1 MFSVFSK
8 KLFEFRA
15 EVEKTD
21 VLESWTLEE
30 TLRVLKP
37 YLTNTTAL
45 LHVNPKSSNYEE
57 DVVLYTIYDNDEL
70 MRIVVWINKKIL
82 QQLGKISYL
91 TLAVRLRIA
100 TCMLNKAVENCKI
113 DRNIGI
119 ILHDNFVKN
128 LTNVH
133 NDLVNESLPF

>member
-1 MFSVFSK
+1 MYSVFSK

-30 TLRVLKP
+30 TLRVLRP

-45 LHVNPKSSNYEE
+45 LHVNSRSSDYEE

-82 QQLGKISYL
+82 QQLGRISYL

-100 TCMLNKAVENCKI
+100 TGMLNKAIYNCKI

-119 ILHDNFVKN
+119 MLHDNFVKN
-128 LTNVH
+128 LMNVH
-133 NDLVNESLPF
+133 NDLMNESLPF

>member
-15 EVEKTD
+15 EVEGTD

-30 TLRVLKP
+30 TLKVLRP

-45 LHVNPKSSNYEE
+45 LHVNSRSSDYEE

-82 QQLGKISYL
+82 QQLGRISYL

-100 TCMLNKAVENCKI
+100 TGMLNKAVDNCKI
-113 DRNIGI
+113 DRNIGTM
-119 ILHDNFVKN
+119 LHDNFVRN